1 LENDKPSKVITVG
14 HDPKK
19 QKVLSC
25 IPHSSEVAR
34 GAMGDAPEELPWGLD
49 AKKLQKVGWRAGSLC
64 SASSPPARA
73 SSVPSAMLRARIS
86 AASGVGARWPARRG
100 LRLTGG
106 CFGSLQGS
114 KAQLTSDK
122 IKGFQ
127 IGTQVGGGC
136 ARARPNGRR
145 AQNGCS
151 RGARAQC

>member
-1 LENDKPSKVITVG
+1 
-14 HDPKK
+14 
-19 QKVLSC
+19 
-25 IPHSSEVAR
+25 
-34 GAMGDAPEELPWGLD
+34 MGDAPEELPWGLD

-127 IGTQVGGGC
+127 IGTQVGGCCVAPNLASYAERLLAAWGALRTRMMTRAC
-136 ARARPNGRR
+136 ALCRGR
-145 AQNGCS
+145 QSLSS
-151 RGARAQC
+151 RGTRRSKRPRSARRRRKR